1 MANRW
6 PDMVSKR
13 KNQRERN
20 RPIWSLSLKRWG
32 KFDMAVWL
40 VRAGKYG
47 QREEAALEKSMAVI
61 GWDELPDLTPIKS
74 RDALAQL
81 LKQTYPDDGPNTLA
95 NWNGQLWAF
104 RDRIQKNDLVVLPL
118 KGRSAIAIGR
128 VAGAYSY
135 QPKGTDGYHTRPVKW
150 LRTDIPRTAFDQDL
164 LYSFGAFMTVC
175 QISRNDAE
183 LRIKAILEGKTAPV
197 TIHLPGESDKEDV
210 EQPVSTDI
218 PQYAED
224 RIRTYIEQKFKG
236 HGLAR
241 LVDAVLRATGYT
253 TAISAPGPDGGV
265 DIVAGRGPM
274 GFDSPHLCVQVK
286 SSSGPV
292 NVEVIQRLHG
302 SMKGVG
308 ADQGLFISWGGF
320 NSKVPPEKRSQFF
333 SVRLWDSGDLIQALL
348 ENYEKL
354 SPDIQAE
361 LPLKRIWVLV
371 E

>member
-1 MANRW
+1 MA
-6 PDMVSKR
+6 
-13 KNQRERN
+13 
-20 RPIWSLSLKRWG
+20 I
-32 KFDMAVWL
+32 WL
-40 VRAGKYG
+40 VRAGRHG
-47 QREEAALEKSMAVI
+47 EQEEVALEKGMVVV
-61 GWDELPDLTPIKS
+61 GWDDLPDLTPIRS
-74 RDALAQL
+74 REALAQL
-81 LKQTYPDDGPNTLA
+81 LRETYPDEGPNRLA

-104 RDRIQKNDLVVLPL
+104 RDRIQKEDLVVLPL

-128 VAGAYSY
+128 VSGPYSY
-135 QPKGTDGYHTRPVKW
+135 EAQGKGYYHTRSVKW
-150 LRTDIPRTAFDQDL
+150 LKTDIPRTAFDQDL

-175 QISRNDAE
+175 QISRNNAE
-183 LRIKAILEGKTAPV
+183 LRVKAVLEGKKTTTPV
-197 TIHLPGESDKEDV
+197 QTLEGTDQINADGPI
-210 EQPVSTDI
+210 PTDI

-224 RIRTYIEQKFKG
+224 RIRSFIEQKFKG

-241 LVDAVLRATGYT
+241 VVDALLRATGYT
-253 TAISAPGPDGGV
+253 TALSPPGPDGGV

-274 GFDSPHLCVQVK
+274 GFDAPRLCVQVK

-320 NSKVPPEKRSQFF
+320 NSKVPNEHRSQFF

-348 ENYEKL
+348 ENYGKL

>member
-1 MANRW
+1 MA
-6 PDMVSKR
+6 
-13 KNQRERN
+13 
-20 RPIWSLSLKRWG
+20 I
-32 KFDMAVWL
+32 WL
-40 VRAGKYG
+40 VRAGRHG
-47 QREEAALEKSMAVI
+47 EQEEMALEKGMVVV
-61 GWDELPDLTPIKS
+61 GWDDLPDLTPIKS
-74 RDALAQL
+74 REALAQL
-81 LKQTYPDDGPNTLA
+81 LRETYPDEGPNKLA

-104 RDRIQKNDLVVLPL
+104 RDRIQKEDLVVLPL

-128 VAGAYSY
+128 VNGAYSY
-135 QPKGTDGYHTRPVKW
+135 QAQGKDYYHTRSVKW
-150 LRTDIPRTAFDQDL
+150 LKTDIPRTAFDQDL

-175 QISRNDAE
+175 QISRNNAE
-183 LRIKAILEGKTAPV
+183 LRIKAVLEGKKTTAPV
-197 TIHLPGESDKEDV
+197 
-210 EQPVSTDI
+210 QPLEEVDQINTDGPVPTDI

-224 RIRTYIEQKFKG
+224 RIRAFIEQKFKG

-241 LVDAVLRATGYT
+241 VVDALLKATGYT
-253 TAISAPGPDGGV
+253 TALSPPGPDGGV

-274 GFDSPHLCVQVK
+274 GFDQPRLCVQVK

-320 NSKVPPEKRSQFF
+320 NSKVPNEHRNQFF

>member
-1 MANRW
+1 MA
-6 PDMVSKR
+6 
-13 KNQRERN
+13 
-20 RPIWSLSLKRWG
+20 I
-32 KFDMAVWL
+32 WL
-40 VRAGKYG
+40 VRAGRHG
-47 QREEAALEKSMAVI
+47 EQEEAALEKGAAVI

-74 RDALAQL
+74 REALAQL
-81 LKQTYPDDGPNTLA
+81 LKQTYPDEGPNRLA

-104 RDRIQKNDLVVLPL
+104 RDRIQKDDLVVLPL
-118 KGRSAIAIGR
+118 KRRSAIAIGR
-128 VAGAYSY
+128 IAGDYSY
-135 QPKGTDGYHTRPVKW
+135 QPQGTPGYHTRPVKW
-150 LRTDIPRTAFDQDL
+150 LKTDIPRTAFDQDL

-175 QISRNDAE
+175 QISRNNAE
-183 LRIKAILEGKTAPV
+183 LRIKAVLQGKKTAAP
-197 TIHLPGESDKEDV
+197 IRLPEESDQADADE
-210 EQPVSTDI
+210 PVSTDI

-224 RIRTYIEQKFKG
+224 RIRAFIEQKFKG

-241 LVDAVLRATGYT
+241 LVDAVLTATGYT
-253 TAISAPGPDGGV
+253 TAVSPPGPDGGV

-274 GFDSPHLCVQVK
+274 GFDPPHLCIQVK
-286 SSSGPV
+286 SSSGPA

-308 ADQGLFISWGGF
+308 ADQGLLMSWGGF
-320 NSKVPPEKRSQFF
+320 NSKVPMEERSQFF
-333 SVRLWDSGDLIQALL
+333 SIRLWDSGDLIQALL